1 MHLII
6 KNALFSVG
14 GASIYLFLGI
24 SKRAGLRFIIFFVNL
39 DLKCVESFSTINL
52 KGVMVH
58 T

>member
-14 GASIYLFLGI
+14 GASIYLLLGI
-24 SKRAGLRFIIFFVNL
+24 SKKAGLLLIIFFVNL